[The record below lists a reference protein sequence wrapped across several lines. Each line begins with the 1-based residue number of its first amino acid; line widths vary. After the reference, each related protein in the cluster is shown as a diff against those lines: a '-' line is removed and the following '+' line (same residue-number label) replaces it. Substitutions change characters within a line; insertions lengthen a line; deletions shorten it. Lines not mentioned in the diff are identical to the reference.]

1 MGYKMKQLFNQNGNI
16 ILEEVPTPI
25 CSENEVLVK
34 NIYSLISVGT
44 ETMSLHDGG
53 KGVAGLASKAISNPE
68 LMHKAIEMVERDGI
82 GKTIKV
88 IKGQTGKLTPLG
100 YSCSGV
106 VLEVGKNITDIAV
119 GDRIACAGASYAN
132 HAEIISVPRN
142 LVCKIP
148 ENVEFNEAAFTTIG
162 AIAIQGIRRTEV
174 QFGERVVVFGLG
186 LLGQIACQVLNAA
199 GIHVIGIDVMSERV
213 ELAKELGAEICFT
226 GGKDA
231 VDRVLKCT
239 DGIGADSVIIYAAT
253 PSSEPVKQAMQMA
266 RKKGRVVV
274 VGAVGM
280 EIDRSP
286 FYEKELD
293 FLISCSYGPG
303 RYDPLYEEKGV
314 DYPIGYVRWTENR
327 NMQEF
332 LNMLS
337 AKKMNV
343 KRLIDYTFSI
353 EEAAR
358 AYEILNIEK
367 RPIGVLFKYD
377 ETIKKDSI
385 KKIQL
390 KSSAIKTD
398 KINVAM
404 IGAGGFALA
413 YHLPNLRKMPFYNIK
428 AIVTRTGGNAKK
440 IAEEYGAEYCT
451 TDYKE
456 VLKDENIDMVVIA
469 TRHDLHAQVIIDAA
483 NARKHVFVEKPI
495 ALNYEDCKKVYDAVI
510 EKQINLTIGFN
521 RRFSPLAQK
530 AKRMVEKRRNP
541 LMITYR
547 VNSAGISKEH
557 WINDPVEGGGAI
569 VGEGCHFFDFCNW
582 IVGREPLRIY
592 AEMISSNDESIVDLN
607 NVISTIRYEDGS
619 VASIIYTT
627 IGNKAFPKERIEIF
641 VEKGAIVID
650 DFKELNV
657 SGLSGKGEKLKR
669 IEKGQFDLMDEYGRF
684 LKGESKNIDLPSIVD
699 GVKATICSLKVI
711 NALKTGNVQM
721 WDQTPS

>member
-1 MGYKMKQLFNQNGNI
+1 MKQLFNQGGNI
-16 ILEEVPTPI
+16 ILEEVPAPI
-25 CSENEVLVK
+25 CGENEILVK

-44 ETMSLHDGG
+44 ETMSLHGGG
-53 KGVAGLASKAISNPE
+53 KGVVGLASKAINNPE

-82 GKTIKV
+82 GKTFKV
-88 IKGQTGKLTPLG
+88 IKEQTDKLASLG
-100 YSCSGV
+100 YSSSGI
-106 VLEVGKNITDIAV
+106 VLGVGKNITDIAI
-119 GDRIACAGASYAN
+119 GDRVACSGAGYAN
-132 HAEIISVPRN
+132 HAEIICVPRN
-142 LVCKIP
+142 LVCKMP
-148 ENVEFNEAAFTTIG
+148 ENVDFDEAAFTTIG
-162 AIAIQGIRRTEV
+162 AIAMQGIRRTQV
-174 QFGERVVVFGLG
+174 QFGDSVVVVGLG
-186 LLGQIACQVLNAA
+186 LLGQIACQILKAA
-199 GIHVIGIDVMSERV
+199 GAHVIGIDVMNERIK
-213 ELAKELGAEICFT
+213 LAKELGAEICFT

-231 VDRVLKCT
+231 VDRVFKYT
-239 DGIGADSVIIYAAT
+239 NRIGADSIIIYAAT
-253 PSSEPVKQAMQMA
+253 PSSEPVKQAIQMA
-266 RKKGRVVV
+266 RKKGKVVV

-337 AKKMNV
+337 EKKVNV
-343 KRLIDYTFSI
+343 KQLIDYTFPI
-353 EEAAR
+353 EEAAK
-358 AYEILNIEK
+358 AYEILNTEK

-377 ETIKKDSI
+377 GTIKKDLT
-385 KKIQL
+385 KTIQL
-390 KSSAIKTD
+390 KPSAIKTD

-404 IGAGGFALA
+404 IGAGGFAQA
-413 YHLPNLRKMPFYNIK
+413 YHLPNLRKIPLYNIK

-469 TRHDLHAQVIIDAA
+469 TRHDLHAPVIIDAA
-483 NARKHVFVEKPI
+483 NAGKHVFVEKPI
-495 ALNYEDCKKVYDAVI
+495 AMNYEDCKRVYDAVT
-510 EKQINLTIGFN
+510 ENKTNLTIGFN

-530 AKRMVEKRRNP
+530 AKRMVEKRKDP

-547 VNSAGISKEH
+547 VNSASMNKEH

-569 VGEGCHFFDFCNW
+569 IGEGCHFFDFCNW

-592 AEMISSNDESIVDLN
+592 AEMISSNDESIVDAN

-619 VASIIYTT
+619 VASVIYTT
-627 IGNKAFPKERIEIF
+627 IGNESFPKERIEIF
-641 VEKGAIVID
+641 VDKGAIAID
-650 DFKELNV
+650 DFKELIV
-657 SGLSGKGEKLKR
+657 SGLGGKGEKLKR
-669 IEKGQFDLMDEYGRF
+669 IEKGQSNLIDEYGRF
-684 LKGESKNIDLPSIVD
+684 LKGESKNIDLPLVVD
-699 GVKATICSLKVI
+699 GVKATICSLKVLD
-711 NALKTGNVQM
+711 ALKTGNVQM
-721 WDQTPS
+721 WDQNFS